1 MGKDGAPSQSK
12 FMPLRVHI
20 FADLVSGNI
29 HSRFVQQIPFLM
41 HIRHHSKHR
50 IEHNRSHL
58 CIHGASLQEGKTE
71 TEQIYMYLYRV
82 LMMLSVKRSIE
93 IGKRENESLR
103 LEVLLFIV
111 DG

>member
-1 MGKDGAPSQSK
+1 M
-12 FMPLRVHI
+12 
-20 FADLVSGNI
+20 
-29 HSRFVQQIPFLM
+29 
-41 HIRHHSKHR
+41 RHPSKHR

-58 CIHGASLQEGKTE
+58 CIHGAFLQEGKTE